1 MTLDTNCE
9 ERNLDSFARGMF
21 LFLITCSLLNDT
33 FNIYKSITENKIVK
47 NNMDYFKDL
56 SDAFVGILSN
66 KEKKIKEG
74 VIIKTNNKSE
84 EKKINEKTNEK
95 PNEKENKN
103 NGIKKKMYKN
113 TLMDEI
119 KDK

>member
-1 MTLDTNCE
+1 MTLDTNTDE
-9 ERNLDSFARGMF
+9 EGNLDSFARGMF
-21 LFLITCSLLNDT
+21 LFLIGCSLLNDT

-47 NNMDYFKDL
+47 NNIDYFKDL

-84 EKKINEKTNEK
+84 EKKVNEKDN
-95 PNEKENKN
+95 NNK
-103 NGIKKKMYKN
+103 GIKKKMYKN
-113 TLMDEI
+113 TLMEEI
-119 KDK
+119 KTE